1 MTGHEELLQIATD
14 IAAEAGELILRRRR
28 EGVEIAA
35 SKSSVEDVVTR
46 ADRESEQFIR
56 ERLLAARP
64 DDGFLGE
71 ETGKEGGATGTSGL
85 TWVVDPIDGTVNY
98 LYDIPAYAVSIGV
111 VEGEPDPATWTA
123 LAGAVVNPVLGE
135 HYTASRGG
143 GARLNG
149 RTLEVNRGV
158 APNVALLG
166 TGFSYTAS
174 RRMEQAAV
182 LGALLGTFRD
192 VRRIGSAALD
202 LCSVASGRLDA
213 YYESGLKPW
222 DQVAGALIAAEAGA
236 TVAGFD
242 GAPATTQLIMAA
254 DAPLLAVLERLL
266 VEQGFATPTG

>member
-1 MTGHEELLQIATD
+1 MTGHEDLLKIATD
-14 IAAEAGELILRRRR
+14 IATDAGELILRRRR

-35 SKSSVEDVVTR
+35 SKSSIEDVVTR

-56 ERLLAARP
+56 DRLLAARP

-71 ETGKEGGATGTSGL
+71 ETGAEGGSTGTSGL

-111 VEGEPDPATWTA
+111 VEGEPDPATWTT

-135 HYTASRGG
+135 TYAAARGSG
-143 GARLNG
+143 SHLNG

-158 APNVALLG
+158 APNV
-166 TGFSYTAS
+166 
-174 RRMEQAAV
+174 
-182 LGALLGTFRD
+182 ALLGTFRD

-242 GAPATTQLIMAA
+242 GAPATTKLIMAA
-254 DAPLLAVLERLL
+254 DAPLLDVLERLL
-266 VEQGFATPTG
+266 VEQGFASSIG

>member
-1 MTGHEELLQIATD
+1 MTGPAELLQIATD
-14 IAAEAGELILRRRR
+14 IAADAGELILRRRR
-28 EGVEIAA
+28 EGVEVAA
-35 SKSSVEDVVTR
+35 SKSSAEDVVTR

-64 DDGFLGE
+64 NDGFLGE
-71 ETGKEGGATGTSGL
+71 ETGTEGGAVGTSGL

-111 VEGEPDPATWTA
+111 VEGEPDPATWTT

-135 HYTASRGG
+135 MYTASLGG
-143 GARLNG
+143 GAHLNG
-149 RTLEVNRGV
+149 RALEVNRGV

-222 DQVAGALIAAEAGA
+222 DQAAGALVAAEAGA
-236 TVAGFD
+236 TVAGFG
-242 GAPATTQLIMAA
+242 GASATTQLIMAA
-254 DAPLLAVLERLL
+254 DAPVLAVLERLL
-266 VEQGFATPTG
+266 VEQGFATPIG

>member
-1 MTGHEELLQIATD
+1 MTGQAELLQIATD
-14 IAAEAGELILRRRR
+14 IAAAAGELILRRRR
-28 EGVEIAA
+28 EGVEVAA
-35 SKSSVEDVVTR
+35 SKSSAEDVVTR

-56 ERLLAARP
+56 ERLSAARP
-64 DDGFLGE
+64 NDGFLGE
-71 ETGKEGGATGTSGL
+71 ETGTAGGSAGTSGL

-111 VEGEPDPATWTA
+111 VEGEPDPATWTT
-123 LAGAVVNPVLGE
+123 LAGAVVNPVLDE
-135 HYTASRGG
+135 MYTASLGG
-143 GARLNG
+143 GAHLNG
-149 RTLEVNRGV
+149 RPLEVNRGV

-202 LCSVASGRLDA
+202 LCSVATGRLDA

-222 DQVAGALIAAEAGA
+222 DQVAGALVAAEAGA

-242 GAPATTQLIMAA
+242 GAPATNQLIMAA
-254 DAPLLAVLERLL
+254 DAPLLVVLERLL
-266 VEQGFATPTG
+266 VEQGFAAQVG